1 MSLKSS
7 NKVAANRVQLEVMVD
22 ADAFEKAVEAAY
34 RKENKKIALPGFR
47 KGKAPRRFVEKYY
60 GEKVFYDEAINAV
73 YPGAL
78 EEAVREAKLET
89 VEDKVDFDLV
99 SAGSEGL
106 VFKATVTTRPDVT
119 IEGYKGIEAKK
130 KNTEATDADVDAEI
144 ARVRERNARMVTV
157 DDREAQKGDIVD
169 IDFDGSVNGAP
180 FAGGK
185 ADNYSLALGAG
196 QFVPGFEDQVI
207 GRKTGDEFEV
217 KVKFPDDYQ
226 AKDLAGR
233 DAVFQVKLHEI
244 KKKELPEVDDDFVKD
259 VSDFDTLAQYKD
271 DLRKKIHEQKEAAAK
286 DDVDNQLIDKLVSLL
301 RAEIPEAM
309 FRNRVEDDLNN
320 FGYRL
325 QEQGMNLQSYMKYT
339 GLDLEGVRKQ
349 LRPQAERQVKLRLA
363 LEKIAELEAFQLS
376 DEDVEKEYGKIAA
389 AYKTDA
395 EKVKK
400 AIPREGIEKDLAVEK
415 AFQLVRDSAVLTEA
429 GPEQPEAA
437 EQKK

>member
-7 NKVAANRVQLEVMVD
+7 NKVAANRVQLEVTVD